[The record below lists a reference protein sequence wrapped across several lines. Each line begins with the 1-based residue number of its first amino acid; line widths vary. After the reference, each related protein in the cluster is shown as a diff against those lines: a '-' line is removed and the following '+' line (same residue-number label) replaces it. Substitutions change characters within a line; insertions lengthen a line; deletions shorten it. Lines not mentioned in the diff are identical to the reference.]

1 MAGASRVSRCW
12 HAAIA
17 VVVVASLVIQLA
29 LLFAGGAD
37 ANSGETGGGVGVRLW
52 RLFSYFTI
60 ESNLFVL
67 VTAVVLA
74 VRPDHDGRGWRIARL
89 DALLGILITGLVY
102 AIVLAPQVHLTGAA
116 LVATIGFH
124 YVVPWATI
132 IGWLVFGPRPRIDW
146 ETVLAAFAW
155 PALWLVYI
163 FTQGVFTDWYPY
175 PFLDVSDIGVGAALR
190 NVVFVVVLAAVLA
203 VVFKLLDDRLP
214 RTTAS
219 PAGDTASIQ
228 GHP

>member
-1 MAGASRVSRCW
+1 VAGASRVSRCW

-37 ANSGETGGGVGVRLW
+37 ANSGETGGGVGV
-52 RLFSYFTI
+52 
-60 ESNLFVL
+60 
-67 VTAVVLA
+67 
-74 VRPDHDGRGWRIARL
+74 
-89 DALLGILITGLVY
+89 
-102 AIVLAPQVHLTGAA
+102 
-116 LVATIGFH
+116 ATIGFH

-146 ETVLAAFAW
+146 ETVLAA
-155 PALWLVYI
+155 
-163 FTQGVFTDWYPY
+163 
-175 PFLDVSDIGVGAALR
+175 
-190 NVVFVVVLAAVLA
+190 VLA

-219 PAGDTASIQ
+219 PVGDTASIQ

>member
-1 MAGASRVSRCW
+1 MAGASRVSRYW

-37 ANSGETGGGVGVRLW
+37 ANSGETGGGVG
-52 RLFSYFTI
+52 
-60 ESNLFVL
+60 
-67 VTAVVLA
+67 
-74 VRPDHDGRGWRIARL
+74 
-89 DALLGILITGLVY
+89 
-102 AIVLAPQVHLTGAA
+102 
-116 LVATIGFH
+116 VATIGFH